1 VVARGIKGSKLFQV
15 NVLFSAAGGLYYPA
29 IPLFLRGINI
39 SIDET
44 SLLLSSLSLS
54 SFISAVIWGRVA
66 DSPQRRGRII
76 TVTTLGGAAL
86 YMALAL
92 PLPLVAFVV
101 ILLVSSLMLSGLMP
115 TVMAEASGWVNAID
129 EFSYF
134 WIGGSLGYAI
144 TTAFTGYV
152 LGRFGIRLIFLL
164 SSLLI
169 LGVYVLARGLV
180 NNDSHGVVVNA
191 GNVMQDNVRIPSVF
205 WLLTVAV
212 IIFLFTDVAKNLYIP
227 VFYAFDL
234 RMGDALATLTLSIE
248 AFLEIPVIYA
258 FTRVLKSTNAWMIFD
273 LSLVLAGLYFIINA
287 LIPPNPLLAFIAMA
301 TYSLVWG
308 TYSVS
313 SSALVSRLTGLG
325 RRGTAYGIYN
335 AAFPIANVIGPLYIG
350 YIISSSGYRHG
361 LMYLSMPPLLMGLAL
376 LGAFKFTGNESV
388 KTGA

>member
-1 VVARGIKGSKLFQV
+1 
-15 NVLFSAAGGLYYPA
+15 
-29 IPLFLRGINI
+29 
-39 SIDET
+39 
-44 SLLLSSLSLS
+44 
-54 SFISAVIWGRVA
+54 
-66 DSPQRRGRII
+66 
-76 TVTTLGGAAL
+76 
-86 YMALAL
+86 M
-92 PLPLVAFVV
+92 
-101 ILLVSSLMLSGLMP
+101 
-115 TVMAEASGWVNAID
+115 
-129 EFSYF
+129 
-134 WIGGSLGYAI
+134 
-144 TTAFTGYV
+144 
-152 LGRFGIRLIFLL
+152 GRFGIRLIFLL

-212 IIFLFTDVAKNLYIP
+212 VIFLFTNVAKNLYIP

-258 FTRVLKSTNAWMIFD
+258 FTRVLKSTNAWVIFD

-313 SSALVSRLTGLG
+313 SSVLVSRLTGLG

-376 LGAFKFTGNESV
+376 LGAFKFTGDESV

>member
-29 IPLFLRGINI
+29 IPLFLRSINI

-134 WIGGSLGYAI
+134 WIGG
-144 TTAFTGYV
+144 
-152 LGRFGIRLIFLL
+152 
-164 SSLLI
+164 
-169 LGVYVLARGLV
+169 
-180 NNDSHGVVVNA
+180 H
-191 GNVMQDNVRIPSVF
+191 
-205 WLLTVAV
+205 
-212 IIFLFTDVAKNLYIP
+212 
-227 VFYAFDL
+227 
-234 RMGDALATLTLSIE
+234 
-248 AFLEIPVIYA
+248 
-258 FTRVLKSTNAWMIFD
+258 
-273 LSLVLAGLYFIINA
+273 
-287 LIPPNPLLAFIAMA
+287 
-301 TYSLVWG
+301 
-308 TYSVS
+308 
-313 SSALVSRLTGLG
+313 
-325 RRGTAYGIYN
+325 
-335 AAFPIANVIGPLYIG
+335 
-350 YIISSSGYRHG
+350 
-361 LMYLSMPPLLMGLAL
+361 
-376 LGAFKFTGNESV
+376 
-388 KTGA
+388 